1 MSEKIQLNFEI
12 NSEFIEHLHQI
23 MGIEGKGYTPV
34 EHFKNALELYA
45 KIVESMAEGKV
56 PVMVDPKSITAE
68 RIELPMIL
76 ALFKHTI
83 EVKENKFIDLKKSI
97 LWFQKPEIDISG
109 FFCYKFLLR
118 FE

>member
-12 NSEFIEHLHQI
+12 NADFINHLHQI
-23 MGIEGKGYTPV
+23 MNVEGKGYTAV

-45 KIVESMAEGKV
+45 KVVESMSEGKI
-56 PVMVDPKSITAE
+56 PAMVDPKSLTAE

-83 EVKENKFIDLKKSI
+83 EVQENKFIDLKKTI
-97 LWFQKPEIDISG
+97 L
-109 FFCYKFLLR
+109 
-118 FE
+118 

>member
-12 NSEFIEHLHQI
+12 NSEFISHLHEI
-23 MGIEGKGYTPV
+23 MGVDNKSYLPV

-45 KIVESMAEGKV
+45 KVIESMADGKV
-56 PVMVDPKSITAE
+56 PVMIDPKSMTAE

-83 EVKENKFIDLKKSI
+83 EVKENKYIDLKKTI
-97 LWFQKPEIDISG
+97 L
-109 FFCYKFLLR
+109 
-118 FE
+118 

>member
-12 NSEFIEHLHQI
+12 NANFINHLHQI
-23 MGIEGKGYTPV
+23 MNVEGKGYTAV

-45 KIVESMAEGKV
+45 KVVESMAEGKI
-56 PVMVDPKSITAE
+56 PAMVDPKSLTAE

-83 EVKENKFIDLKKSI
+83 EVQENKFIDLKKTI
-97 LWFQKPEIDISG
+97 L
-109 FFCYKFLLR
+109 
-118 FE
+118 

>member
-12 NSEFIEHLHQI
+12 NSEFINHLHEV
-23 MGIEGKGYTPV
+23 MGLDGKGYTPV

-45 KIVESMAEGKV
+45 KTIESMADGKI
-56 PVMVDPKSITAE
+56 PVMIDPKSMTAE

-83 EVKENKFIDLKKSI
+83 EVKENKYIDLKKTI
-97 LWFQKPEIDISG
+97 F
-109 FFCYKFLLR
+109 
-118 FE
+118 

>member
-12 NSEFIEHLHQI
+12 NADFINHLHDI
-23 MGIEGKGYTPV
+23 MQLEGKGYTAV

-45 KIVESMAEGKV
+45 KVVESMADGKV
-56 PVMVDPKSITAE
+56 PVMIDPKSMTAE

-83 EVKENKFIDLKKSI
+83 EVKENKYIDLKKTI
-97 LWFQKPEIDISG
+97 L
-109 FFCYKFLLR
+109 
-118 FE
+118 